1 MEKNKIDINKS
12 VYSKFFISFFFILG
26 LALLPLL
33 MIISLITA
41 LISSSPNSV
50 TDYLVNKRTILSK

>member
-12 VYSKFFISFFFILG
+12 VYSNFFISFFFKLG
-26 LALLPLL
+26 LAFLPLL

-50 TDYLVNKRTILSK
+50 TDHLVKKRTILSK